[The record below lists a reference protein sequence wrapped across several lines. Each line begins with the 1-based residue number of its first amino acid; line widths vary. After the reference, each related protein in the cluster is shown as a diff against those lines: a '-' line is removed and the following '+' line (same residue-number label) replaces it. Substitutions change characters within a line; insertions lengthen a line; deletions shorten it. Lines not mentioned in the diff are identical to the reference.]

1 MDRTKC
7 PWSCK
12 GPVCG
17 NFKGTSWPPLA
28 ALKDL
33 LKAFFTGLLRPSSV
47 TGRQA
52 AGLTDRGGPDEVDQQ
67 GECSSHERPI
77 KPAAGSHLRSS

>member
-1 MDRTKC
+1 MWKFQGNKLAPTGHI
-7 PWSCK
+7 K
-12 GPVCG
+12 GP
-17 NFKGTSWPPLA
+17 FKSL
-28 ALKDL
+28 
-33 LKAFFTGLLRPSSV
+33 FTGLLRPSSG